1 MPRYAKMSAEGERRR
16 EQGKAR
22 IKAKSPGV
30 CASSCGE
37 IARVQLEAL
46 KMFSTYHQVYCS
58 WCRGW
63 ARGGRGADEITAAPD
78 F

>member
-1 MPRYAKMSAEGERRR
+1 MPSYAKMSAKGERRG
-16 EQGKAR
+16 EQGR

-30 CASSCGE
+30 YASSCGE

-63 ARGGRGADEITAAPD
+63 ARGGRGSDEITAAPD

>member
-37 IARVQLEAL
+37 IARVQLQAL

-63 ARGGRGADEITAAPD
+63 ARGGEEG
-78 F
+78 